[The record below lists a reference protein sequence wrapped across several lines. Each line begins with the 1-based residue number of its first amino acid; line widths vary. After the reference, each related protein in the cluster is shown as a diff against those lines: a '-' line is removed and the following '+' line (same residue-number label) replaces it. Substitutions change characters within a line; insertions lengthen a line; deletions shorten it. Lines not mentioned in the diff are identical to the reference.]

1 MLVSDRE
8 HARGLNPPP
17 AAMRGDL
24 VFVRRDVLR
33 RSLWTRMETASRR
46 TAGDAFGAAFAAYAT
61 DADTPATLERMT
73 EGETKTLV
81 LHELGERAA
90 ARALGPDWE
99 AMLAQIA
106 DRRTELVVRAVR
118 DLIADCS
125 VTLRVLLDRNAD
137 GSIHFWFSLLDG
149 HRRELVPQ
157 LRTAYAVFAAGDR
170 APLHDAIARGEQQFT
185 ELAHALLASW
195 RERGADGMAARA
207 ALIAPGK

>member
-125 VTLRVLLDRNAD
+125 VTLL
-137 GSIHFWFSLLDG
+137 WFSLLDG